1 MSERKLLSV
10 PISQIKEN
18 PVALRAVNREGETF
32 LEMIDSVK
40 SHGIIDPIS
49 VREKQEGDGDVFYEI
64 INGLHRY
71 SAAIEAGLKEIPVHV
86 IPMSDAD
93 VLMAQIIANVHK
105 VETRPVEY
113 SQQLRR
119 ILAGTPLMTM
129 AELAT
134 KVGKTPGWIG
144 ERFGLLKLEEQIA
157 KLVDDSKI
165 NLSNAY
171 ALAKLPPEEQ
181 AAYVDSA
188 MTTPPAE
195 FVPTVN
201 QRVKE
206 IKEAARE
213 GRKAGPAEFVPTPY
227 SQKVGDIKTELE
239 KLTVVKSLIKKAAA
253 KTAEEG
259 AALAIAWVLHMDVES
274 IAESRAKYDQKMAA
288 KEEAKQRRAAEKAK
302 AKAEKAAT
310 EAAKLEEAAT

>member
-1 MSERKLLSV
+1 
-10 PISQIKEN
+10 
-18 PVALRAVNREGETF
+18 
-32 LEMIDSVK
+32 
-40 SHGIIDPIS
+40 
-49 VREKQEGDGDVFYEI
+49 
-64 INGLHRY
+64 
-71 SAAIEAGLKEIPVHV
+71 
-86 IPMSDAD
+86 
-93 VLMAQIIANVHK
+93 
-105 VETRPVEY
+105 
-113 SQQLRR
+113 
-119 ILAGTPLMTM
+119 
-129 AELAT
+129 
-134 KVGKTPGWIG
+134 
-144 ERFGLLKLEEQIA
+144 
-157 KLVDDSKI
+157 
-165 NLSNAY
+165 
-171 ALAKLPPEEQ
+171 
-181 AAYVDSA
+181 

-213 GRKAGPAEFVPTPY
+213 GRKAGPAECVPTPY

-274 IAESRAKYDQKMAA
+274 IAESRAKYDQKMSA